1 MRFFA
6 YVATMALS
14 ANAVNVFTQA
24 EKEELFEVWTAQ
36 AESGEI
42 SPEVYFTLAQ
52 ALDGD
57 ASPEFYAE
65 CDSMAE
71 ATEIPTEF
79 LEVESERRRGRR
91 GKKYASSNDGGA
103 THVIKTASLAAAAPA
118 ETAGGAGAGVIADA
132 AGAAKKPRAKIIP
145 VKK

>member
-42 SPEVYFTLAQ
+42 TPEVYFTLAQ

-65 CDSMAE
+65 CDVMADE
-71 ATEIPTEF
+71 TEIPTEF
-79 LEVESERRRGRR
+79 LEVERRGRR
-91 GKKYASSNDGGA
+91 GRKYASGNDGGA
-103 THVIKTASLAAAAPA
+103 THVITTGTLAAAAPA
-118 ETAGGAGAGVIADA
+118 EAAGGAGVIADA
-132 AGAAKKPRAKIIP
+132 APSGGAAGKPRAKIIP

>member
-1 MRFFA
+1 
-6 YVATMALS
+6 MALS

-71 ATEIPTEF
+71 ETEIPTEF
-79 LEVESERRRGRR
+79 LEVERRGRR

-118 ETAGGAGAGVIADA
+118 ETAGGAGVIADA
-132 AGAAKKPRAKIIP
+132 APSGGAAKKPRAKIIP
-145 VKK
+145 ANK

>member
-71 ATEIPTEF
+71 ETEIPTEF
-79 LEVESERRRGRR
+79 LEVERRGRR

-118 ETAGGAGAGVIADA
+118 
-132 AGAAKKPRAKIIP
+132 
-145 VKK
+145 